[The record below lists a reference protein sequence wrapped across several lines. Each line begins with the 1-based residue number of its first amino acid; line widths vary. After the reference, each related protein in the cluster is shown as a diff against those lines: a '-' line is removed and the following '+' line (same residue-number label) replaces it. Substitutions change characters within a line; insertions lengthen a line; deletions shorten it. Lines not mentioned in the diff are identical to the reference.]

1 MSKKAVFV
9 ITTFAIVMTLTLGK
23 GLSFAV
29 TAEENYKWYCSQCHG
44 LTGKGDGIN
53 VTKDMAVTPR
63 NHSDPKEMSKLSD
76 VDITNAI
83 TEGGPANSKS
93 PLMPPFGKTMTAQE
107 IKDMVVYIR
116 KLCNCVFKKE

>member
-9 ITTFAIVMTLTLGK
+9 ITTFAIVMILGK

-63 NHSDPKEMSKLSD
+63 NHSDPKEMSKLSND
-76 VDITNAI
+76 DLTSAI
-83 TEGGPANSKS
+83 TDGGMANSKS
-93 PLMPPFGKTMTAQE
+93 PLMPPFGKTVSAEE
-107 IKDMVVYIR
+107 IKDMVAYLR

>member
-1 MSKKAVFV
+1 MSKKAILV
-9 ITTFAIVMTLTLGK
+9 IMTFAILMTLGK

-63 NHSDPKEMSKLSD
+63 NHADAKEMSKLTDADLTS
-76 VDITNAI
+76 AI
-83 TEGGPANSKS
+83 ADGGPANSKS
-93 PLMPPFGKTMTAQE
+93 ALMPPFGKTLSADE
-107 IKDMVVYIR
+107 IKDLVVYLR
-116 KLCNCVFKKE
+116 KLCNCTAAK